1 MGFLDAVYPWL
12 VFFHL
17 FGVFVFLLAHGVSA
31 GVSFRLR
38 KERNPERLRALLDL
52 SRSSYTVMIIGFLW
66 ILATGSILGVLGG
79 RWRQAWF
86 WVALVALFAITGAM
100 TPLVATK
107 YNKVRRALGLRVP
120 YQSKRDRSAPPPAE
134 TEIDSILS
142 KAHPIAVAAIGIGGI
157 AFILWLMMFKP
168 F

>member
-1 MGFLDAVYPWL
+1 MALIDDLYPWL
-12 VFFHL
+12 VFLHV

-52 SRSSYTVMIIGFLW
+52 SRSSYTVVIIGFLW

-79 RWRQAWF
+79 WWRQAWF

-107 YNKVRRALGLRVP
+107 YNKVRRALGFQVP
-120 YQSKRDRSAPPPAE
+120 YQSRRDRSAPPPAE
-134 TEIDSILS
+134 AEIDTILS
-142 KAHPIAVAAIGIGGI
+142 RARPIAVAAIGMGGI
-157 AFILWLMMFKP
+157 AIILWLMMFKP

>member
-1 MGFLDAVYPWL
+1 MAFLDVIYPWL
-12 VFFHL
+12 VFLHV

-52 SRSSYTVMIIGFLW
+52 SRSSYTVMTIGFLW
-66 ILATGSILGVLGG
+66 LLTTGSILGVLGG
-79 RWRQAWF
+79 WWQQAWF
-86 WVALVALFAITGAM
+86 WVALGALFAITFAM
-100 TPLVATK
+100 TPLVARP
-107 YNKVRRALGLRVP
+107 YGKVRRALGLRVP
-120 YQSKRDRSAPPPAE
+120 FQSKKQQSAPPPAE
-134 TEIDSILS
+134 AEIDSILS
-142 KAHPIAVAAIGIGGI
+142 KARPLTLTAIGIGGI